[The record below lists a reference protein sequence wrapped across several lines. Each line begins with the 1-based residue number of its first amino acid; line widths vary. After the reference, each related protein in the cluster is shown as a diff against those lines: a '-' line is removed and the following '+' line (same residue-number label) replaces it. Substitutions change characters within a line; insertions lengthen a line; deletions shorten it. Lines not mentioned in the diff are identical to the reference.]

1 MFGKIAS
8 FMEELNLTY
17 KEAFEDIPLR
27 NLIIMQK
34 DKIHTVYGDKMEE
47 VTEEEFFKR
56 KR

>member
-1 MFGKIAS
+1 MLGKMAS